1 MRRIISIVMAT
12 ALCTV
17 AFAQDLDSLRKAQG
31 WDDAPITIKEF
42 MTFCPTPPMGWNSWN
57 KFGCDVSEKLLM
69 ETADAMV
76 ASGLKD
82 AGYEYIVVD
91 DCWQVSRDADGNIV
105 CDPERFPHGMK
116 YVADYIHSLGLKF
129 GIYSC
134 VGTRTCG
141 GRPASLGHEYQDAL
155 FYARTGVDY
164 LKYDYCY
171 KQETNGKT
179 AYRLMNHALRMTGR
193 PIVFS
198 MCEWGHNKPWEWA
211 KGTGHLWRTTGDI
224 RASWGE
230 NEGYNHSILD
240 IIDLNKDLY
249 PYAGPGHWNDPDMLE
264 VGNGNLTY
272 AENVSHFTMW
282 CMMAAPLMCGNDL
295 RDMPAEVLYI
305 LSNKEVIAIDQDA
318 KGIQG
323 HVAIPLG
330 DREIWIKEL
339 SGNDWAVC
347 FLNRGEKE
355 WNLDFNWTDIAEI
368 RDAGTTFTV
377 RDLWLHKEIGKTTKN
392 VVSTIPAHGVLM
404 TRLSPEVIPTRR
416 RGK

>member
-1 MRRIISIVMAT
+1 
-12 ALCTV
+12 
-17 AFAQDLDSLRKAQG
+17 
-31 WDDAPITIKEF
+31 
-42 MTFCPTPPMGWNSWN
+42 
-57 KFGCDVSEKLLM
+57 
-69 ETADAMV
+69 
-76 ASGLKD
+76 
-82 AGYEYIVVD
+82 
-91 DCWQVSRDADGNIV
+91 
-105 CDPERFPHGMK
+105 
-116 YVADYIHSLGLKF
+116 
-129 GIYSC
+129 
-134 VGTRTCG
+134 
-141 GRPASLGHEYQDAL
+141 
-155 FYARTGVDY
+155 
-164 LKYDYCY
+164 
-171 KQETNGKT
+171 
-179 AYRLMNHALRMTGR
+179 
-193 PIVFS
+193 
-198 MCEWGHNKPWEWA
+198 
-211 KGTGHLWRTTGDI
+211 
-224 RASWGE
+224 
-230 NEGYNHSILD
+230 
-240 IIDLNKDLY
+240 
-249 PYAGPGHWNDPDMLE
+249 MLE
-264 VGNGNLTY
+264 VGNGDLTY